1 MHVPK
6 PAGHNF
12 VVKARGASSHRCDA
26 EALVV
31 RRVVMTTSYY
41 TDDVDAS
48 EHGRTTG
55 VTADSSHSSAK
66 VGGNEPLK
74 APDSMPRATRLMS
87 YRPRLV
93 TPFFQ

>member
-6 PAGHNF
+6 LAGHNF
-12 VVKARGASSHRCDA
+12 VVKALGASSHRCDA

-31 RRVVMTTSYY
+31 RRVVMISDYNT
-41 TDDVDAS
+41 DVDS
-48 EHGRTTG
+48 SKQGRTTG

-66 VGGNEPLK
+66 VGGNEPLEG
-74 APDSMPRATRLMS
+74 PDSMPRVTRLMS
-87 YRPRLV
+87 YRPGPV

>member
-12 VVKARGASSHRCDA
+12 VVKARGASSHRGDA

-31 RRVVMTTSYY
+31 RRVMISDYY
-41 TDDVDAS
+41 TDVDES
-48 EHGRTTG
+48 KQGRTTG